1 MKDYQNYGINDY
13 HNFKDN
19 FLNMVLRKSINVSL
33 QLDFMCEKIEGTIRI
48 DEISK
53 LGKII

>member
-1 MKDYQNYGINDY
+1 
-13 HNFKDN
+13 
-19 FLNMVLRKSINVSL
+19 MVLRKSINVSL